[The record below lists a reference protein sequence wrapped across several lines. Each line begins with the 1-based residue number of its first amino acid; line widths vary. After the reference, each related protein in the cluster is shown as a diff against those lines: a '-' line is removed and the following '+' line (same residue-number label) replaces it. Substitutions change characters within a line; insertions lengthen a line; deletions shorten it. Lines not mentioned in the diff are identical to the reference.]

1 MRNLFDLLKRIR
13 YLHLR
18 FDAAISDHELPAF
31 RGAIAGLAGREHTL
45 FHNHLGT
52 DQFLYRYPVIQ
63 YKRIGTNPAIICV
76 EEGVDAIHHVFS
88 NQHWDIQLN
97 DRAVTLRINDMRLH
111 QFTLQAWEHTFRFR
125 IRNWLALN
133 KANYDTYQQ
142 LTGLAERVTLL
153 ERILTGNIL
162 SMAKGLDWRID
173 RDVRVSI
180 GSLSGLRLL
189 RYKDQMLASFDAEFS
204 TNVFLPDF
212 IGLGKGVSTGFGVV
226 TRARETA
233 GRKREERADSRDDE
247 EYNQQTPQQNDEH

>member
-1 MRNLFDLLKRIR
+1 MKRIR

-18 FDAAISDHELPAF
+18 FDADLRDDELPAF
-31 RGAIAGLAGREHTL
+31 RGAVIGLAGREHTV

-52 DQFLYRYPVIQ
+52 DGFLYRYPVIQ
-63 YKRIGTNPAIICV
+63 YKRVGTNPAIICL
-76 EEGVDAIHHVFS
+76 EEGVDEIHHLFS
-88 NQHWDIQLN
+88 NQCWDVRLN
-97 DRAVTLRINDMRLH
+97 ERPLTLAIKDMRLH
-111 QFTLQAWEHTFRFR
+111 QFTLQAWEHSFRFR

-133 KANYDTYQQ
+133 KENYDAYQQ
-142 LTGLAERVTLL
+142 ETGLAGRVTLL

-173 RDVRVSI
+173 REVRVSI

-189 RYKDQMLASFDAEFS
+189 RYKDQMLAGFDAEFT

-226 TRARETA
+226 TRAR
-233 GRKREERADSRDDE
+233 DSLKKANE
-247 EYNQQTPQQNDEH
+247 